1 MALLQF
7 KNLSFQYEL
16 ADSLTLDNLNLIID
30 EGEFVVLLGPTG
42 SGKSTLLKMIKREIQ
57 PHGRISGEILYNGHN
72 IHTLNDYQAAGLI
85 GYVMQNPNNQIV
97 TEKVYS
103 ELAFGLEN
111 LGVNENEM
119 RLRVGEMAN
128 FFGINEWFKS
138 STHDLSGGQKQI
150 LNLASVM
157 VMQPK
162 ILLLDEPTSQL
173 DPIAAR
179 DFINILHRLNQE
191 LGITII
197 FVEHRLE
204 EVLAIADRLIVM
216 DGGKIIAN
224 DHPQIVSQQLKNH
237 PMNLALPS
245 AVRIYQALN
254 INTEVPIT
262 VREGRKFLSDNFKNG
277 IKSLESLEINP
288 VEDYLIEL
296 KDVYQRYYR
305 DQVDIIQGLN
315 LKIGK
320 GEIFSLVGGN
330 GSGKTTLLK
339 IIAGLIKPYRGQVW
353 INKRNINSYKGGSL
367 YLNNLAFLPQ
377 NPEDVFTEQTVK
389 QDLEQVSGI
398 YQKDDFQVHFNEI
411 VDNLNITNILN
422 KHPYDLSGGE
432 QQKAAL
438 AKILLLQPKIILF
451 DEPTKGLD
459 GFIKNQFK
467 LKLEKLQARGITII
481 IVTHDI
487 EFAARVSTRCGMLFD
502 GSILTV
508 DHPQNFFSS
517 HNFYTTAA
525 NRMSRHMYNKAITE
539 EDVIK
544 LALINGRK
552 NENS

>member
-7 KNLSFQYEL
+7 KNLSFKYEL
-16 ADSLTLDNLNLIID
+16 ANSLALDNLNFEID

-42 SGKSTLLKMIKREIQ
+42 SGKSTLLKMIKREIR
-57 PHGRISGEILYNGHN
+57 PYGRLGGEILYEHN
-72 IHTLNDYQAAGLI
+72 NINTLNDYQAASLV

-111 LGVNENEM
+111 LGINENEM

-138 STHDLSGGQKQI
+138 STNDLSGGQKQI

-179 DFINILHRLNQE
+179 DFINILQRLNQE

-197 FVEHRLE
+197 IVEHRLE
-204 EVLAIADRLIVM
+204 EVLALADRLIVM
-216 DGGKIIAN
+216 DNGRIIA
-224 DHPQIVSQQLKNH
+224 DEHPQVVSQQLINH

-245 AVRIYQALN
+245 AVRIYQALK
-254 INTEVPIT
+254 INTELPIT
-262 VREGRKFLSDNFKNG
+262 VREGRKFLSDNFKNE
-277 IKSLESLEINP
+277 IKGLNILEPKLP
-288 VEDYLIEL
+288 EDYIIEL
-296 KDVYQRYYR
+296 KNVYQRYYR
-305 DQVDIIQGLN
+305 EQFDIIHGLS
-315 LKIGK
+315 LKIGR

-339 IIAGLIKPYRGQVW
+339 IIAGLIRPYRGRVL
-353 INKRNINSYKGGSL
+353 INNKNINGYKGGSL
-367 YLNNLAFLPQ
+367 YLNNLVFLPQ
-377 NPEDVFTEQTVK
+377 NPEDIFTEQTVK
-389 QDLEQVSGI
+389 EDLEQIDSI
-398 YQKDDFQVHFNEI
+398 YQQGDFQTHFEEI
-411 VDNLNITNILN
+411 VTTLNINNILD

-459 GFIKNQFK
+459 GFTKNQFK
-467 LKLEKLQARGITII
+467 SMLEKLQDQGITIV

-487 EFAARVSTRCGMLFD
+487 EFAARVSSRCGMLFD

-508 DHPQNFFSS
+508 DHPRNFFSS

-525 NRMSRHMYNKAITE
+525 NRISRHMYDRAITE

-544 LALINGRK
+544 LALMNGRK
-552 NENS
+552 YETS